1 MAIAQGATN
10 TFKIGLLDGNYDLA
24 TGNFKIALFT
34 GAASI
39 GPDTT
44 QYTVGMTGE
53 VVASGY
59 TQGGEPLTIT
69 QVPTIG
75 NQTGNA
81 TAYLSFQNVTWT
93 SALTARGALITTLIP
108 MLQSAC
114 WTLAATR
121 HQPQLSRCSSPLLP
135 TQRRSFAFL
144 NRSNHVYHRK
154 IHISRNRFLRGCS

>member
-24 TGNFKIALFT
+24 AGSFKIALYT

-44 QYTVGMTGE
+44 AYTTAGE

-59 TQGGEPLTIT
+59 TAGGEALTIS

-75 NQTGNA
+75 TQTGVA
-81 TAYLSFQNVTWT
+81 TAYLSFSNVTWT
-93 SALTARGALITTLIP
+93 SALTARGALIYDAGSNASVCVLDFGADKTSTTTFTVQFP
-108 MLQSAC
+108 AVTS
-114 WTLAATR
+114 TAAIIR
-121 HQPQLSRCSSPLLP
+121 
-135 TQRRSFAFL
+135 
-144 NRSNHVYHRK
+144 
-154 IHISRNRFLRGCS
+154 IS